1 MEKSTAWK
9 DDERA
14 CRLCGV
20 GILRNKGAKK
30 STAWILPV
38 SVPLDIVY
46 CVVYTTHMSAFGDY
60 VRKRRIHL
68 HADDPRFS
76 LRKVAAAIDV
86 EPSYLSKI
94 ERGEQPPPGE
104 QTIIAL
110 AGELGEDPDMLLAL
124 AGKVSEELQGI
135 IRKRPA
141 LFAQLIRDLKNMPD
155 HAVLRL
161 VREVRDGK
169 W

>member
-1 MEKSTAWK
+1 MGISLSRTREIEKNL
-9 DDERA
+9 RI
-14 CRLCGV
+14 RLA
-20 GILRNKGAKK
+20 IM
-30 STAWILPV
+30 
-38 SVPLDIVY
+38 Y
-46 CVVYTTHMSAFGDY
+46 CVVYNTHMSAFGNY
-60 VRKRRIHL
+60 VRTKRLQL
-68 HADDPRFS
+68 HENDTQFS

-110 AGELGEDPDMLLAL
+110 AKKLGEDADMLLAL
-124 AGKVSEELQGI
+124 AGKVSDELQAI

-141 LFAQLIRDLKNMPD
+141 LFAQLIRDLKNLPD